1 VTENLL
7 AQDAAGKLVSG
18 DDGRSRD
25 EQIRAL
31 FLDKLAG
38 EQVAIRVE
46 SLKDETVPAMV
57 LTSEQGRRRQEMA
70 RFLGDGQERQVGE
83 RTLLINT
90 ANPVIR
96 NLMAL
101 HQQGRAAET
110 EQLVAQVYDLA
121 MLSCQAFDRER
132 MERFLER
139 SHQLLARIEPGG
151 KVG

>member
-1 VTENLL
+1 MTENLL
-7 AQDAAGKLVSG
+7 DQDAAGKLVSG

-25 EQIRAL
+25 ERIREL
-31 FLDKLAG
+31 FMDKLAG

-57 LTSEQGRRRQEMA
+57 LTSEQGRRLQEMA
-70 RFLGDGQERQVGE
+70 RFLGDGPERHGGE

-96 NLMAL
+96 NLMAF
-101 HQQGRAAET
+101 HEQGREAET
-110 EQLVAQVYDLA
+110 NQLVAQVYDLA
-121 MLSCQAFDRER
+121 MLSCQAFDREH

-151 KVG
+151 KVD

>member
-1 VTENLL
+1 MTENLL

-70 RFLGDGQERQVGE
+70 RFLGNGQERHDGE
-83 RTLLINT
+83 RTLLVNT

-101 HQQGRAAET
+101 HQQGRVAET

-139 SHQLLARIEPGG
+139 SHQLLTKIEPGG
-151 KVG
+151 KIG